1 MEPVLG
7 TFEDESFEGDEDFD
21 ESRLPSSGYEYL
33 RRVHLEAMQ
42 CPDVVV
48 ANLDTNSFS
57 SKQTVHVNERS
68 GWSPAPAGF
77 APSIDW
83 QMQQTADF
91 ADIRQRLVRHR
102 SKWGKVNSSMV
113 VLPKKNDP
121 LGWCCFC
128 LGDQVASRISCG
140 KESNKSTQR
149 EECLS
154 DSGSLP
160 STTQESEGTP
170 PLLSVLQHINQA
182 TLLQVL
188 EYHVAWLEEVG
199 FSHNQGR
206 WFYALLV
213 CLEKPLLPETTSL
226 LRTLARLCATLRA
239 SLESPYHDM
248 VSPLN
253 LIITLVSRYFGQ
265 SDLADPG

>member
-1 MEPVLG
+1 MEPVLAE
-7 TFEDESFEGDEDFD
+7 FDHESFEDDENFG
-21 ESRLPSSGYEYL
+21 ETKLPSSGYEYL
-33 RRVHLEAMQ
+33 RRVHLEARQ

-48 ANLDTNSFS
+48 ADLDTTSFS
-57 SKQTVHVNERS
+57 SRQTVHVNERT

-83 QMQQTADF
+83 QMQQAADF
-91 ADIRQRLVRHR
+91 ADVRQRLVHHK
-102 SKWGKVNSSMV
+102 SKWGKVDSTAV

-128 LGDQVASRISCG
+128 LGEQVASKISWRKG
-140 KESNKSTQR
+140 SNKN
-149 EECLS
+149 EVDENLPES
-154 DSGSLP
+154 DSPQKTG
-160 STTQESEGTP
+160 QEGTL
-170 PLLSVLQHINQA
+170 PLLSVLRHINQA

-188 EYHVAWLEEVG
+188 EYHVAWLEEIG
-199 FSHNQGR
+199 FSHHQGR

-239 SLESPYHDM
+239 TLESPYHDL

-253 LIITLVSRYFGQ
+253 LIVTLVSRYFGQ